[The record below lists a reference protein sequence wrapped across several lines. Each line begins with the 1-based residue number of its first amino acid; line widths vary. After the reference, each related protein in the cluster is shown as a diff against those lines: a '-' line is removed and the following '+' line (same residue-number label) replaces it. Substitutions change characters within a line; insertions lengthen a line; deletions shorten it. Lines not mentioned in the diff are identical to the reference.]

1 MRIVNF
7 EKRLRAFAVD
17 TSLSFII
24 LMLMALGFASIYP
37 FNLYIGLVLHYLVLT
52 VPYFFSKGKGQ
63 NFGKRT
69 NGMMVINVKTG
80 EVPNVWILVL
90 REIVKE
96 TLVLFTM
103 VIYAVVAAIISTGRK
118 DGRTIH
124 DFIFNTQVV
133 AVKKP
138 EDERYLNNTL
148 GSAKE
153 NLKGTSYYD

>member
-7 EKRLRAFAVD
+7 EKRIKAFAVD

-24 LMLMALGFASIYP
+24 LILMALGFSSIYP
-37 FNLYIGLVLHYLVLT
+37 WNLYIGLIFHYLVIT

-63 NFGKRT
+63 NFGKRV
-69 NGMMVINVKTG
+69 NGIMVVNAKTG
-80 EVPNVWILVL
+80 EVPNVWILIL
-90 REIVKE
+90 REIFKE
-96 TLVLFTM
+96 TMILLTATL
-103 VIYAVVAAIISTGRK
+103 YAMIAGIISTGRQ

-124 DFIFNTQVV
+124 DFIFNTQVIM
-133 AVKKP
+133 VKKP
-138 EDERYLNNTL
+138 EDERYINNTI